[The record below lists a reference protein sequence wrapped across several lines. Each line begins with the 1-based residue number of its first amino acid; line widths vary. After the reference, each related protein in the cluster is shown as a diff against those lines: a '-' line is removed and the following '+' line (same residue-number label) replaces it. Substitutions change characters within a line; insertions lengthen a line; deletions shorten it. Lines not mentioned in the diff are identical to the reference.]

1 MELSKT
7 MMTKGLDCARIRS
20 SVGLYTNREWR
31 RLWSLSLFALQW
43 ARA

>member
-7 MMTKGLDCARIRS
+7 MMMTKGLFCARIRS

-31 RLWSLSLFALQW
+31 RLWSPFALQW

>member
-7 MMTKGLDCARIRS
+7 MMMTNGLYCARIRS
-20 SVGLYTNREWR
+20 SVGLYTNREVC
-31 RLWSLSLFALQW
+31 RLWSPFALQW